1 MKPVGLPHSEI
12 PGSQVAS
19 TFPGRFAGSR
29 VLHRL
34 RVPRHPPYALGSLPK
49 AFLQVDGSVWRFYHH
64 NKTIGYFNCQ
74 RAASVDPNGLEPLTS
89 RMQIWRSPS

>member
-1 MKPVGLPHSEI
+1 MRPAGLPHSDT

-19 TFPGRFAGSR
+19 TSPGSFAGSR

-49 AFLQVDGSVWRFYHH
+49 AFLQVDSFIWRFNHH
-64 NKTIGYFNCQ
+64 NKTISQSIVKEQPTLPTRG
-74 RAASVDPNGLEPLTS
+74 SVVEWTLTGS
-89 RMQIWRSPS
+89 NR

>member
-1 MKPVGLPHSEI
+1 MRPVGLPHSET

-49 AFLQVDGSVWRFYHH
+49 AFLQVDGSS
-64 NKTIGYFNCQ
+64 G
-74 RAASVDPNGLEPLTS
+74 ASITTTKPSVISIVKEQHQWTLTGS
-89 RMQIWRSPS
+89 NR